1 MSPILWL
8 KIAFFITLFPGGIY
22 LIIRR
27 ILSSHRK
34 SMTVYLITLVIVA
47 IVNTIILKINFN
59 RYIEIILIL
68 IIPFTYY
75 FFEYVIRYK
84 RFNILSFKAN
94 KTIIYVLV
102 FFPIFEEVVYRFFI
116 FKYCSVLG
124 FSGIQAMIF
133 ATLCFEFSHIY
144 YLGFKAINKLFFSF
158 IQSML
163 FLVFQSLLLIICWDC
178 KIVCVRMNDS
188 LNLFL

>member
-34 SMTVYLITLVIVA
+34 SITVYLITLVIVA

-102 FFPIFEEVVYRFFI
+102 FF
-116 FKYCSVLG
+116 L
-124 FSGIQAMIF
+124 
-133 ATLCFEFSHIY
+133 
-144 YLGFKAINKLFFSF
+144 YLKKLFT
-158 IQSML
+158 
-163 FLVFQSLLLIICWDC
+163 VSLYLN
-178 KIVCVRMNDS
+178 IVR
-188 LNLFL
+188 F

>member
-1 MSPILWL
+1 M
-8 KIAFFITLFPGGIY
+8 
-22 LIIRR
+22 
-27 ILSSHRK
+27 
-34 SMTVYLITLVIVA
+34 
-47 IVNTIILKINFN
+47 
-59 RYIEIILIL
+59 
-68 IIPFTYY
+68 
-75 FFEYVIRYK
+75 
-84 RFNILSFKAN
+84 
-94 KTIIYVLV
+94 YVLV

-163 FLVFQSLLLIICWDC
+163 FLVFQSLLLIIR
-178 KIVCVRMNDS
+178 VV
-188 LNLFL
+188 L